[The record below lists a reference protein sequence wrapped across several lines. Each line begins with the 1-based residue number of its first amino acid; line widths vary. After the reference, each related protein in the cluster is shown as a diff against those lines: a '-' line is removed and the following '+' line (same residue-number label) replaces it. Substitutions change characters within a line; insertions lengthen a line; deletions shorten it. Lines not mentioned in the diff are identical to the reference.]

1 MVRPSVSITRCA
13 TPSGDVLV
21 NVRVAALYAVVLVR
35 VPFTV
40 VNAAQGVEA
49 SY

>member
-1 MVRPSVSITRCA
+1 MSITRCA
-13 TPSGDVLV
+13 THPSGDVLV